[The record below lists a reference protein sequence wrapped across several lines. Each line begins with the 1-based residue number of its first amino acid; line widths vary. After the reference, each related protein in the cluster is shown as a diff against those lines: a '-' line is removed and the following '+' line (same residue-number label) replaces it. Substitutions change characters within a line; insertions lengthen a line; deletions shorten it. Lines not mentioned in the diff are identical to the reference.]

1 MWPLQ
6 VAVVERWLGDA
17 GVSAIVDDRIFD
29 GLAPQGTPMPYIR
42 VGSKT
47 EVGQHVLG
55 TDGWQDTITAD
66 AFTSSAYPEP
76 ASDGPLLALV
86 AAMKAALK
94 APLTVEGFG
103 SVTLKQEFATTLVE
117 EDGKVRHAP
126 IRYRAYALETA

>member
-6 VAVVERWLGDA
+6 VAVVARWKADA
-17 GVSAIVDDRIFD
+17 GVAAIVGERIFD

-47 EVGQHVLG
+47 ENGRHVLG
-55 TDGWQDTITAD
+55 GDGWDDTLTAD
-66 AFTSSAYPEP
+66 AFSDYPGDKEV
-76 ASDGPLLALV
+76 LALV
-86 AAMKAALK
+86 TAMKAALRE
-94 APLTVEGFG
+94 PLEIAGFG
-103 SVTLKQEFATTLVE
+103 SARLRQEFATTLVE